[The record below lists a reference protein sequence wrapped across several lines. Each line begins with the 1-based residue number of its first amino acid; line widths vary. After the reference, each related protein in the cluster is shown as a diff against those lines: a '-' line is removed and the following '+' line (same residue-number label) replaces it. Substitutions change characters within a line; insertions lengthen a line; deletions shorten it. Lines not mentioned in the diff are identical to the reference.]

1 MQGTMSAT
9 HGIIYVTLISRKSRV
24 VGLSQSTFSP
34 LYISCAILFHY
45 SLLKFPSGMDSEK
58 MQLLLDAP
66 GIKGKSVK
74 ILSNQSLI
82 DYVQSIILN
91 TQVTKD
97 PFYIL
102 DLSATALLVENWSC
116 QLPMIKPFY
125 AVKCNSD
132 PLLLAA
138 LAVLGCNF
146 DCASKA
152 EIQSV
157 LSFGVSPDRIVY
169 ANPCK
174 AETHLKYAAKVG
186 VNLTTFDS
194 KYEIDKISKLHP
206 RCSLLLRIKGPPD
219 SASKW
224 APLGSKFGALPEEVE
239 PLLEAARDCGLSV
252 SGISFH
258 IGSESTNPHSFRS
271 AIAASKVAFDCATK
285 LGMPPMTTLNIGGGF
300 TAGSFFDEAATVIKS
315 ALLDYFPDNPKLTVI
330 SEPGRYFAETVFTLA
345 TNIIGKRVRGETRE
359 YWLNDGVFGSFLC
372 VAYGITPPSSMPL
385 ALSSNLANPTGEGLP
400 RHRSTLF
407 GPTCDSVD
415 KVTENTDLPEL
426 ETNDWLMFPN
436 MGAYSTACSTSFNGF
451 SPDVVF
457 TYLVI

>member
-1 MQGTMSAT
+1 
-9 HGIIYVTLISRKSRV
+9 
-24 VGLSQSTFSP
+24 
-34 LYISCAILFHY
+34 
-45 SLLKFPSGMDSEK
+45 MDTNK

-74 ILSNQSLI
+74 ILSNHSLI

-91 TQVTKD
+91 TQVNKD

-102 DLSATALLVENWSC
+102 DLAAVASLMENWSR
-116 QLPMIKPFY
+116 QLPMIQPFY

-132 PLLLAA
+132 PSLLAA
-138 LAVLGCNF
+138 LAALGCNF

-152 EIQSV
+152 EILSV
-157 LSFGVSPDRIVY
+157 ISLGVSPDRVVY

-174 AETHLKYAAKVG
+174 AETHLKYAANVG

-206 RCSLLLRIKGPPD
+206 KCSLLLRIKGPPD

-239 PLLEAARDCGLSV
+239 PLLKAAHDSGLTV

-271 AIAASKVAFDCATK
+271 AIAASKVAFDSATK
-285 LGMPPMTTLNIGGGF
+285 LGLPPMTILNIGGGF
-300 TAGSFFDEAATVIKS
+300 TAGSFFDEAAIIIQS
-315 ALLDYFPDNPKLTVI
+315 ALQDYFPNNPKLTVI

-345 TNIIGKRVRGETRE
+345 TNIIGKRVRGEMRE

-372 VAYGITPPSSMPL
+372 VAYGIAPPASMAL
-385 ALSSNLANPTGEGLP
+385 ALSSNYSNPTCEGMP
-400 RHRSTLF
+400 THKSTLF

-415 KVTENTDLPEL
+415 KVMEDTELPEL
-426 ETNDWLMFPN
+426 ETNDWLMFPK
-436 MGAYSTACSTSFNGF
+436 MGAYSTACSTKFNGF
-451 SPDVVF
+451 SSDVVF